1 MPRNK
6 LAPPVQNAL
15 VTLDEDGNVNYP
27 SPVNF
32 AGLIPGPEPSG
43 YQSRVARY
51 LQHVLG
57 GVDQS
62 INAGYQS
69 LYGRQPTVADAM
81 GAAGLATTGSMP
93 LGPISPGTLRMGAA
107 IRGLPDV
114 PMPATTKSVVPAP
127 QRWLD
132 PSHKEYK
139 PNFGDAGYTPGGR
152 YLVPGDLTDLT
163 GITPSAASIRVT
175 PDGKTSFKVSE
186 EMSSLTLTPSK
197 IAGSAVKTNLARK
210 NSGWS
215 WIDVPEGYPANP
227 PGDFK
232 LISVEH
238 SVPKGEAGHKYA
250 LSVEYPTGVNLSRYA
265 ESNEPRLRPTV
276 KGDVHL
282 GNVVGKIRYRNQE
295 HPVYDKIVVLGRGLP
310 DKN

>member
-81 GAAGLATTGSMP
+81 GAAGFAMTGGMP
-93 LGPISPGTLRMGAA
+93 AAPAGAGTLTMGVK
-107 IRGLPDV
+107 RGLPDV
-114 PMPATTKSVVPAP
+114 SMPATPRSVVPAP

-132 PSHKEYK
+132 PAHKEYN
-139 PNFGDAGYTPGGR
+139 PAFGAAGYEPGGR
-152 YLVPGDLTDLT
+152 YLSPNQGMSDVT
-163 GITPSAASIRVT
+163 GTTPAAARLNVS
-175 PDGKTSFKVSE
+175 PEGKPSFKISE
-186 EMSSLTLTPSK
+186 ELSTAAPNESGAL
-197 IAGSAVKTNLARK
+197 VKTNLFKKKA
-210 NSGWS
+210 GWS
-215 WIDVPEGYPANP
+215 WVKAPEGFPENP
-227 PGDFK
+227 TKDFP
-232 LISVEH
+232 LISVETQNKH
-238 SVPKGEAGHKYA
+238 FYA
-250 LSVEYPTGVNLSRYA
+250 LSSDYPQGVNLSRYA
-265 ESNEPRLRPTV
+265 NSASEPRLRPTA
-276 KGDVHL
+276 KGDVYL
-282 GNVVGKIRYRNQE
+282 GNEVGRISVRGVE
-295 HPVYDKIVVLGRGLP
+295 HPVYDRVVI
-310 DKN
+310 K